1 MAVLTTNQ
9 PAPLEQSQRRIDE
22 MTQALR
28 DAGQRI
34 TPQRLAVLKIL
45 AKSSEHPSVER
56 IYEQVVSEFPTTSLA
71 TVYKTLTLLKSLD
84 QVLELGFAHW
94 GSRYDGRSPNPHPH
108 AVCQRCGAIADPD
121 LPQAEEMAQEMARR
135 SGYRIDRH
143 QLDFFGLCPACRKK
157 I

>member
-1 MAVLTTNQ
+1 MSKRQ
-9 PAPLEQSQRRIDE
+9 PALPEPVQRRIEE

-28 DAGQRI
+28 QAGQRV

-45 AKSSEHPSVER
+45 AGSSEHPSVER
-56 IYEQVVSEFPTTSLA
+56 IYEQVAREFPTTSLA

-94 GSRYDGRSPNPHPH
+94 GSRYDGKTPHPHPH
-108 AVCQRCGAIADPD
+108 AVCLGCGAIADPG
-121 LPQAEEMAQEMARR
+121 LPQVDELAQEMARR

-143 QLDFFGLCPACRKK
+143 QLDFFGLCPNCRKK
-157 I
+157 A

>member
-1 MAVLTTNQ
+1 
-9 PAPLEQSQRRIDE
+9 

-28 DAGQRI
+28 EAGQRI

-56 IYEQVVSEFPTTSLA
+56 IYEQVAREFPTTSLA

-94 GSRYDGRSPNPHPH
+94 GSRYDGKIPYPHPH
-108 AVCQRCGAIADPD
+108 AVCVRCGAIADPD
-121 LPQAEEMAQEMARR
+121 LPQVEEMAQEMARR

-143 QLDFFGLCPACRKK
+143 QLDFFGLCPDCRKK
-157 I
+157 A